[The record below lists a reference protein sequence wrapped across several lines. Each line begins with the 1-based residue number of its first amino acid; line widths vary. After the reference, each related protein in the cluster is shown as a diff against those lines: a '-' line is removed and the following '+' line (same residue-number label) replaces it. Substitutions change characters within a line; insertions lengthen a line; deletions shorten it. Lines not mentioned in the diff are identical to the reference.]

1 MLHAEETNLKHATR
15 ILTSLLVV
23 AIIICVYGAGF
34 ASAASIKP
42 QLHGLL
48 YMGDIKFLWHPEIV
62 PDNSLDKIK
71 LVPAGTI
78 DGVVI
83 NVTWAQL
90 QPTPGDF
97 VTTPIDDALN
107 EVRNFN
113 SQHPQSPLGVKLRI
127 WQTSAPDWAKNLD
140 GGPVTLVQVKNS
152 EVRSKT
158 VGRFWSAKYDLA
170 WHRLQTQLA
179 DKYDSEALIREVT
192 DTSCSSLTDEPFNV
206 DGDQEAIQNMLRA
219 GFTDDAY
226 RNCLINSA
234 NDYDGWH
241 TTSIDFAIANYR
253 RIGSGRQVADP
264 QVVVQIIKAFRAALG
279 GRAIL
284 SNHALADPRSLAS
297 RGLMPVMDE
306 IKQFGPPI
314 EFQTAN
320 PNAAWLQGGQLNWEE
335 TISYGKSLGATAIEV
350 WGCCRDSGF
359 DSMQPAK
366 LQAWSAVL
374 KSNAAR

>member
-1 MLHAEETNLKHATR
+1 MNHATR
-15 ILTSLLVV
+15 FVTSLLVA
-23 AIIICVYGAGF
+23 AISISVYGPES
-34 ASAASIKP
+34 ASAASVKP
-42 QLHGLL
+42 QLRGLL
-48 YMGDIKFLWHPEIV
+48 YMGDIKFLWHPETV

-90 QPTPGDF
+90 QPTPSDF

-107 EVRNFN
+107 EVRDFN
-113 SQHPQSPLGVKLRI
+113 SQHPQSPLGVKLRV

-140 GGPVTLVQVKNS
+140 GASVTLVQVKNS

-192 DTSCSSLTDEPFNV
+192 NTSCSSLTDEPFNV

-226 RNCLINSA
+226 RNCLIKSA

-264 QVVVQIIKAFRAALG
+264 EVVVQIIKAFRTALG

-297 RGLMPVMDE
+297 RGLTPVMDE

-335 TISYGKSLGATAIEV
+335 TIGYGRSLGATAIEV
-350 WGCCRDSGF
+350 WGCCRGSGF
-359 DSMQPAK
+359 ESMQPAK
-366 LQAWSAVL
+366 LQAWSAAL
-374 KSNAAR
+374 KSNALR